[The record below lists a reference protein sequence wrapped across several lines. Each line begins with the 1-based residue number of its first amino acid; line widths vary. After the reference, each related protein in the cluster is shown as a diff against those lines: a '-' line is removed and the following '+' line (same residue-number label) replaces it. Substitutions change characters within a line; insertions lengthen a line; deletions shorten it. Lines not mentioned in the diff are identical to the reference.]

1 MARHGVLLAAAL
13 LFQAN
18 PCAALLCYV
27 STRMP
32 IAAADAREGI
42 DETISGINARP
53 RKPMRIMGS
62 MAGRRSRTSS
72 NFPALMRALTAA
84 MALQSWQA
92 GMVVRLMIRRRS
104 RPELS

>member
-1 MARHGVLLAAAL
+1 MARYGVLLAAAL

-53 RKPMRIMGS
+53 RKPMTDHGVDGVDGPARPGHRRIF
-62 MAGRRSRTSS
+62 RR
-72 NFPALMRALTAA
+72 
-84 MALQSWQA
+84 
-92 GMVVRLMIRRRS
+92 
-104 RPELS
+104 

>member
-1 MARHGVLLAAAL
+1 MARHGVLLAAL

-18 PCAALLCYV
+18 PSAALLCYV
-27 STRMP
+27 STRVP

-84 MALQSWQA
+84 MALQS
-92 GMVVRLMIRRRS
+92 
-104 RPELS
+104 

>member
-1 MARHGVLLAAAL
+1 MVRHGVLLAAL

-32 IAAADAREGI
+32 IAAADARER

-62 MAGRRSRTSS
+62 MASMGRRSRTSS

-84 MALQSWQA
+84 MALQS
-92 GMVVRLMIRRRS
+92 
-104 RPELS
+104 